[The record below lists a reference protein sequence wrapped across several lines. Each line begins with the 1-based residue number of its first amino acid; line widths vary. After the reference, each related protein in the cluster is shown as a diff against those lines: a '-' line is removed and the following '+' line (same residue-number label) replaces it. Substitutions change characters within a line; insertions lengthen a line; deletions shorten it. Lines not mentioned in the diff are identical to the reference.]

1 MKPLLDQFQHELQDT
16 RSRAGLTDHQAELRH
31 QEDVFSKA
39 VGALNAGLFGLRAD
53 LQPLAISNMVGTMK
67 TMGIGDNQIS
77 EIIRRMPQP
86 GAPAVTREEEDRRAA
101 TMAKWVNE

>member
-1 MKPLLDQFQHELQDT
+1 MGVFSQVSSGLRNQDEAPLDQFQHELQDT

-39 VGALNAGLFGLRAD
+39 VGALNAGLSGLRAD

-67 TMGIGDNQIS
+67 TMGIGDN
-77 EIIRRMPQP
+77 
-86 GAPAVTREEEDRRAA
+86 
-101 TMAKWVNE
+101 